1 MCHYNYVMIAF
12 CEFRA
17 EPSQTEAGD
26 FFRPW
31 TACDPNIMNFRTC
44 FTDFPPPVRFSV
56 ALKPIETLAHNFQ
69 KGARTESVFPSSLIG
84 QFTSFR

>member
-1 MCHYNYVMIAF
+1 MCPYNYVMIGF

-17 EPSQTEAGD
+17 EPSEIEAGE
-26 FFRPW
+26 FFRRR

-44 FTDFPPPVRFSV
+44 FTDFHSPVRFSV
-56 ALKPIETLAHNFQ
+56 ALKPIENHNFQ